1 MANLVIASNTKAM
14 RKLDKG
20 TKDKV
25 WAFIEKLS
33 VNHTTPGLHIEPLNA
48 AVDPRVRTGRV
59 DQHFRAI
66 LFKVDDKLGDDP
78 TFIYMGTWPHDE
90 ANKLAERSRLRV
102 NPINGVLEGIIG
114 ELDGEDDRKKR
125 TVVPDPRG
133 ELDRA
138 LKAQAKGYL
147 AERFSLS
154 DLTDRLGLEQE
165 LAERAHAAANED
177 VLLDIAA
184 NAVGWQGSALLD
196 LATGLH
202 IETIREKHGFTD
214 NPIDEDL
221 DEDQK
226 ILKALE
232 LPASKMQFTFVEDD
246 EELRRVIEGGDFAAW
261 RTFLHPEQRK
271 YVEQN
276 HNGAF
281 RLSGGAGTGKTVV
294 AIHRAQRLAKADSG
308 ARIVLTTYN
317 RTLAADLKTALQ
329 SLDPKVVIANRL
341 GEPGIYVGG
350 VDALGNAAL
359 NQGGDIADA
368 AEKVLG
374 YRGVEL
380 TNNRTNTD
388 KVWRDVVQS
397 VSSGLDTKL
406 ATPGFLENEYV
417 AVILANKVTTLEQYA
432 KVARPGRGV
441 RLSRPQRIAV
451 WKVVEAYRRQSRM
464 DGSLSFPEILA
475 LAAEQLRLR
484 VEAGK
489 DFFADHVLVDEAQ
502 DLHATHWALLRNLV
516 AESANDLFIAEDS
529 HQRIYGQ
536 PIVLSRFGIKIVGR
550 SKRLTLNYRTT
561 AQNLHFAVSI
571 LSGADYKDLEQGA
584 ESTDEYRS
592 ARLGPNPELV
602 ECADAADELD
612 KVADL
617 VRNWITPPQG
627 SDSPAVDPSTIAV
640 LTRGVNDRSQF
651 VRALGERGV
660 EARALD
666 NNPASPD
673 HVQVL
678 TMHRA
683 KGMEFSRVVLAGID
697 NTHVPSAATL
707 RSVPTEERDEAL
719 LRERSLLYVAASRA
733 RDELVV
739 TWSGKKSELLQTSI
753 SCDAE
758 TDG

>member
-1 MANLVIASNTKAM
+1 MANLVIASNSKAM
-14 RKLDKG
+14 PKLDGSIKN
-20 TKDKV
+20 KV

-33 VNHTTPGLHIEPLNA
+33 ADHTSPGLHIEPLNA

-59 DQHFRAI
+59 DLHFRAI
-66 LFKVDDKLGDDP
+66 LFKIDDKLGDDP

-114 ELDGEDDRKKR
+114 ELDGENDRKKR

-138 LKAQAKGYL
+138 IKAQTKSYL
-147 AERFSLS
+147 AERFSLA
-154 DLTDRLGLEQE
+154 DLTGRLGLDPD
-165 LAERAHAAANED
+165 LAERAYNATDED
-177 VLLDIAA
+177 TLLDIAA

-202 IETIREKHGFTD
+202 IDTIREKHGFSD
-214 NPIDEDL
+214 IPVDDAL
-221 DEDQK
+221 DEDEQ

-232 LPASKMQFTFVEDD
+232 QPASKMQFTFVEDN

-294 AIHRAQRLAKADSG
+294 AIHRARRLAQADPT

-317 RTLAADLKTALQ
+317 KTLATDLKAALLT
-329 SLDPKVVIANRL
+329 LDPNVAIADRL

-350 VDALGNAAL
+350 IDALGNAVL
-359 NQGGDIADA
+359 NQSGDIADA
-368 AEKVLG
+368 AENVLG
-374 YRGVEL
+374 YRGAEL
-380 TNNRTNTD
+380 THLRTNID
-388 KVWRDVVQS
+388 KTWRDVAQS
-397 VSSGLDTKL
+397 VSSGLDAKL

-417 AVILANKVTTLEQYA
+417 AVVLANKVTTLEQYA

-451 WKVVEAYRRQSRM
+451 WKLVEAYRRQARM
-464 DGSLSFPEILA
+464 DGSLSFPEVLA

-484 VEAGK
+484 AEKSKGH
-489 DFFADHVLVDEAQ
+489 FADHVLVDEAQ

-516 AESANDLFIAEDS
+516 AEGANDLFIAEDS

-536 PIVLSRFGIKIVGR
+536 PVVLSRFGIKIVGR
-550 SKRLTLNYRTT
+550 ARRLTLNYRTT

-571 LSGADYKDLEQGA
+571 LSGAEYKDLEQGE
-584 ESTDEYRS
+584 ESTAEYRS
-592 ARLGPNPELV
+592 VRLGPNPQLV
-602 ECADAADELD
+602 ECTDAADELD

-617 VRNWITPPQG
+617 VRSWITPEEG
-627 SDSPAVDPSTIAV
+627 SDEPAVDPSTVAV
-640 LTRGVNDRSQF
+640 LTRGQADRSQF
-651 VRALGERGV
+651 VRALGERGID
-660 EARALD
+660 ARALD
-666 NNPASPD
+666 SNPAAPG

-678 TMHRA
+678 TMHRS
-683 KGMEFSRVVLAGID
+683 KGMEFSRVILAGVD
-697 NTHVPSAATL
+697 HAHVPSAATL
-707 RSVPTEERDEAL
+707 RSVPEEERDEAM

-733 RDELVV
+733 RDALVV
-739 TWSGKKSELLQTSI
+739 TWSGKKSELLGSP
-753 SCDAE
+753 SE
-758 TDG
+758 